1 MGYLWLDENSI
12 LLHMFYKSEF
22 VYFQNGR
29 KFLNIF
35 IEIFGMWILQMNPIL
50 DSLIRAFYYIFTVE
64 LIYER
69 IKFNE
74 VKFYSYNACVN

>member
-1 MGYLWLDENSI
+1 
-12 LLHMFYKSEF
+12 
-22 VYFQNGR
+22 
-29 KFLNIF
+29 
-35 IEIFGMWILQMNPIL
+35 MNPIL

-74 VKFYSYNACVN
+74 VKFYSYNALMC